1 MISENIKILRRINS
15 LNQKN
20 FAKSI
25 GVSIKRLS
33 NWENGIDIP
42 SLEMIIKIADTF
54 KTSTD
59 FILGRS
65 EYYSVYTKGLKR
77 IEISHLRHFVQD
89 LLARSN
95 PDNE

>member
-20 FAKSI
+20 FAKAI

-54 KTSTD
+54 KTST
-59 FILGRS
+59 
-65 EYYSVYTKGLKR
+65 
-77 IEISHLRHFVQD
+77 EITLSITTL
-89 LLARSN
+89 
-95 PDNE
+95 PM

>member
-20 FAKSI
+20 FAKAI

-54 KTSTD
+54 MTSTD

-65 EYYSVYTKGLKR
+65 EYYSVYTKGL
-77 IEISHLRHFVQD
+77 
-89 LLARSN
+89 
-95 PDNE
+95 